1 MARTIQSPGVEIRE
15 IDQSI
20 RPVVPAGTNV
30 LITGFADK
38 GPTDEVIQ
46 VTSRSEF
53 VDIYGEATVPAELY
67 LSSTANALFNSP
79 ANVFVYRM
87 PYGANR
93 GVGFG
98 NNYSVLAYPASAISI
113 DEDLNKATPLST
125 FTNTGAVSSTRT
137 VVIGKPKHFTIDQDT
152 YFKIQQNQGFNWKD
166 ETSADFNTLADLGK
180 AAMLVINKAQ
190 TTIDQSFQG
199 FYFGA
204 IDNTNL
210 NAATDFDGIKTIQTI
225 SQAVSSTASDLS
237 SGGFINLPSTRLENK
252 LSAIS
257 DNNVDTFG
265 YTDNSISEQMENLTD
280 YDISSNQFDDT
291 LSIGLFRLA
300 TSPSTNNTIRLA
312 LNLEETIVG
321 SLDYHRQ
328 INDPLGGEPLPFRVE
343 TENQLPTMDVMV
355 NDFLSNKNK
364 STYLNAEGKPRTKI
378 RMLTDKFNAT
388 ALAVA
393 GVDSLSATFVTSDNI
408 SGIST
413 TTYKSISSFV
423 NLSRG
428 TLGTTDS
435 LFALGS
441 YANTDLSTKIIGN
454 VPRKLDR
461 LLDTVENAERFEIDI
476 TVDGG
481 LSTIYSTTESTSAI
495 TTASVGAY
503 DDTVNVPSISGYRTT
518 RSDNVT
524 RSTTDTNYRALWND
538 VISRFVT
545 FAEFR
550 RKDHIFIADL
560 PRSIFVA
567 GDSFLTLQ
575 DSNKNFS
582 KDILNPIKA
591 FTSLVNS
598 SYAAT
603 YGQWIQSTDDVYGGL
618 SYCPSSGYLASIM
631 ANTDS
636 AFEPWFAPAGF
647 ARGRLT
653 GAAGLALFPTQ
664 KQRDQLYKI
673 SVNPIPSFP
682 VEGPVVFGQKTLQK
696 LPSAFD
702 RINVRRLFLYL
713 EKATKN
719 TVRNFIFEPNTLL
732 TRTRVVNTLTP
743 IFENVKNTEGLFDY
757 LIICDERNNT
767 PDIIDSNELRVDI
780 YLKPTRAAEFI
791 LVNFYATKT
800 GTDFNELV

>member
-1 MARTIQSPGVEIRE
+1 MARTISSPGVEIRE

-20 RPVVPAGTNV
+20 RPVIPAGTNV
-30 LITGFADK
+30 LVTGFADR

-53 VDIYGEATVPAELY
+53 IDIYGEPTVPAELY
-67 LSSTANALFNSP
+67 FSSTANALFQSP
-79 ANVFVYRM
+79 ANIFIYRM
-87 PYGANR
+87 PYGNNR

-113 DEDLNKATPLST
+113 DNGTKTVTPLT
-125 FTNTGAVSSTRT
+125 GFTNTGASSSTRT
-137 VVIGKPKHFTIDQDT
+137 IVIGEPEHFTIDQDT
-152 YFKIQQNQGFNWKD
+152 YFKIYQKDGFDWIDESASTFDSLQN
-166 ETSADFNTLADLGK
+166 LGK
-180 AAMLVINKAQ
+180 AAFLVINKAQ

-199 FYFGA
+199 YYFGA

-210 NAATDFDGIKTIQTI
+210 NPATDFNGIRSIQTL
-225 SQAVSSTASDLS
+225 SNALCSTKETFSPEN
-237 SGGFINLPSTRLENK
+237 FIPLATTRLDNQLTAK
-252 LSAIS
+252 TDNS
-257 DNNVDTFG
+257 DNTFG
-265 YTDNSISEQMENLTD
+265 YTNGSISEQMENLTD
-280 YDISSNQFDDT
+280 YDISTPEFNDT
-291 LSIGLFRLA
+291 LSIGLFKLRA
-300 TSPSTNNTIRLA
+300 TPATTSTIKLTLT
-312 LNLEETIVG
+312 LDQTVVG
-321 SLDYHRQ
+321 STDYHRK
-328 INDPLGGEPLPFRVE
+328 INDVLGGDAIPFRIE
-343 TENQLPTMDVMV
+343 TSDLLPTMDILV
-355 NDFLSNKNK
+355 NDFVSNRTK
-364 STYLNAEGKPRTKI
+364 STYLNSDGKPNTNI
-378 RMLTDKFNAT
+378 RFITENTLSDD
-388 ALAVA
+388 
-393 GVDSLSATFVTSDNI
+393 VDNGWPSLSSAFGAS
-408 SGIST
+408 SGTQADLKTEIT
-413 TTYKSISSFV
+413 NAKAHLKTADK
-423 NLSRG
+423 
-428 TLGTTDS
+428 

-441 YANTDLSTKIIGN
+441 HSTTNLSTKVIGN
-454 VPRKLDR
+454 VPKKIDR
-461 LLDTVENAERFEIDI
+461 LLDTVENSERFDIDI

-481 LSTIYSTTESTSAI
+481 LSTIYSTAQSL
-495 TTASVGAY
+495 ASEVY
-503 DDTVNVPSISGYRTT
+503 DDTVSVPAISGFRETRITDSDLSTISSEYRGF
-518 RSDNVT
+518 
-524 RSTTDTNYRALWND
+524 WND
-538 VISRFVT
+538 VIIRFT
-545 FAEFR
+545 NFAEFR

-560 PRSIFVA
+560 PRSIFVQ
-567 GDSFLTLQ
+567 GENFLTLQ
-575 DSNKNFS
+575 DSDRNFS

-591 FTSLVNS
+591 FAGIVNT

-603 YGQWIQSTDDVYGGL
+603 YGQWVQSTDSVYGGL
-618 SYCPSSGYLASIM
+618 SYCPSSGYLAAIM
-631 ANTDS
+631 ANSD
-636 AFEPWFAPAGF
+636 ANFDPWFAPAGF

-653 GAAGLALFPTQ
+653 GAAGLALSPTQ

-743 IFENVKNTEGLFDY
+743 IFENVKNTEGLYDY

-767 PDIIDSNELRVDI
+767 PEIIDSNELRIDI

>member
-53 VDIYGEATVPAELY
+53 ADIYGEPTAPAELY
-67 LSSTANALFNSP
+67 LTSTANALFNSP

-87 PYGANR
+87 PYGVDR
-93 GVGFG
+93 GIGFG
-98 NNYSVLAYPASAISI
+98 NNYSVLAYPGSAVSI
-113 DEDLNKATPLST
+113 DNDLKRVTTLPG
-125 FTNTGAVSSTRT
+125 FTNTGAVSSIRS
-137 VVIGKPKHFTIDQDT
+137 VLLGEPKHFTIDQDT
-152 YFKIQQNQGFNWKD
+152 YFRIQQNDGFTWKD
-166 ETSADFNTLADLGK
+166 TSSTDFSSLEDLGK

-190 TTIDQSFQG
+190 TTIDQNFQG
-199 FYFGA
+199 FYLGA

-210 NAATDFDGIKTIQTI
+210 NPATPFDGIRSIQTL
-225 SQAVSSTASDLS
+225 ANTVSSNRNILGPES
-237 SGGFINLPSTRLENK
+237 FINLPSTRLENV
-252 LSAIS
+252 LSAPS
-257 DNNVDTFG
+257 DNSDDTFG
-265 YTDNSISEQMENLTD
+265 VTPNSISEQMENLTD
-280 YDISSNQFDDT
+280 FDIAGNQFDDT
-291 LSIGLFRLA
+291 LSIGLFKLGS
-300 TSPSTNNTIRLA
+300 TPTTNNTIRLS
-312 LNLEETIVG
+312 LNLEETVVG

-328 INDPLGGEPLPFRVE
+328 INDPLGGVPVPFRVE
-343 TENQLPTMDVMV
+343 TENQLPTMDIMV
-355 NDFLSNKNK
+355 NDFLSNRTKA
-364 STYLNAEGKPRTKI
+364 TYLDPDGKPRTKI
-378 RMLTDKFNAT
+378 RFNTKRVNGSSIVNNLSAEFGATNASTATMLATSFPFNA
-388 ALAVA
+388 
-393 GVDSLSATFVTSDNI
+393 
-408 SGIST
+408 
-413 TTYKSISSFV
+413 
-423 NLSRG
+423 
-428 TLGTTDS
+428 LGDADS

-441 YANTDLSTKIIGN
+441 YATTDLSTKIIGN
-454 VPRKLDR
+454 VPQKLDR
-461 LLDTVENAERFEIDI
+461 LLDTVENAERFDIDI
-476 TVDGG
+476 TIDGG
-481 LSTIYSTTESTSAI
+481 LSTIYSTTMVTSGI
-495 TTASVGAY
+495 NGSY
-503 DDTVNVPSISGYRTT
+503 DDTVAVSAIDGFRTT
-518 RSDNVT
+518 RTDNTT
-524 RSTTDTNYRALWND
+524 RSSESMNYRALWND
-538 VISRFVT
+538 IITRFVT

-550 RKDHIFIADL
+550 RKDHLFIADL
-560 PRSIFVA
+560 PRPIFVA

-582 KDILNPIKA
+582 KDVLNPIKA
-591 FTSLVNS
+591 FASQVNS

-603 YGQWIQSTDDVYGGL
+603 YGQWIQSTDSVYGGL
-618 SYCPSSGYLASIM
+618 SYCPSSGYLGAIM
-631 ANTDS
+631 ANSDS
-636 AFEPWFAPAGF
+636 AFDPWFAPAGF
-647 ARGRLT
+647 TRGRLT

-673 SVNPIPSFP
+673 SVNPVPSFP

-702 RINVRRLFLYL
+702 RINVRRLFIYL

-719 TVRNFIFEPNTLL
+719 TVRNFVFEPNTLL

-743 IFENVKNTEGLFDY
+743 IFENVKNTEGVYDY

>member
-53 VDIYGEATVPAELY
+53 ADIYGEPTVPAELY
-67 LSSTANALFNSP
+67 FSSTARALFNSP

-87 PYGANR
+87 PYGT
-93 GVGFG
+93 GKGIGFG
-98 NNYSVLAYPASAISI
+98 NNYSVLAYPASAISV
-113 DEDLNKATPLST
+113 DDAASSSTSLATFS
-125 FTNTGAVSSTRT
+125 NTGAVSSTRT
-137 VVIGKPKHFTIDQDT
+137 VLIGEPEHFTIDQET
-152 YFKIQQNQGFNWKD
+152 YFNIQQKNGFDWVD
-166 ETSADFNTLADLGK
+166 ETASSFGTLASLGK
-180 AAMLVINKAQ
+180 AAFLVINKAQ

-210 NAATDFDGIKTIQTI
+210 NPATNFDGIIDIQTLTNAI
-225 SQAVSSTASDLS
+225 SGNPGNLKTET
-237 SGGFINLPSTRLENK
+237 FINLPTTRLDNV
-252 LSAIS
+252 LSAKS
-257 DNNVDTFG
+257 SNNVDTFG
-265 YTDNSISEQMENLTD
+265 ANNNSISEQMENLTD

-291 LSIGLFRLA
+291 LSIGLFRLGVTPA
-300 TSPSTNNTIRLA
+300 TNNTIKLA
-312 LNLEETIVG
+312 LNLEETVVG
-321 SLDYHRQ
+321 STDYHRR
-328 INDPLGGEPLPFRVE
+328 INDPQGGEPLPFRIE
-343 TENQLPTMDVMV
+343 TENQLPTMDIMV
-355 NDFLSNKNK
+355 NDFLSNRNT
-364 STYLNAEGKPRTKI
+364 STYLDADGIPKTKI
-378 RMLTDKFNAT
+378 RFVTNKTKDLTNNWTTLSGAYGGT
-388 ALAVA
+388 VNTQAGLSAL
-393 GVDSLSATFVTSDNI
+393 VDSVQTNALP
-408 SGIST
+408 
-413 TTYKSISSFV
+413 
-423 NLSRG
+423 
-428 TLGTTDS
+428 GTTNS

-441 YANTDLSTKIIGN
+441 YADTDLSNKIIGN
-454 VPRKLDR
+454 IPQKLDR
-461 LLDTVENAERFEIDI
+461 LLDTVENTERFDIDI

-481 LSTIYSTTESTSAI
+481 LSTIHS
-495 TTASVGAY
+495 SVQTLNADSY
-503 DDTVNVPSISGYRTT
+503 DDTTHIEAISGFRTT
-518 RSDNVT
+518 RTDNTGLSDE
-524 RSTTDTNYRALWND
+524 SSKYRGYWND
-538 VISRFVT
+538 VINRFVT

-560 PRSIFVA
+560 PRSIFVQ
-567 GDSFLTLQ
+567 GENFLTLQ
-575 DSNKNFS
+575 DSDKNFS
-582 KDILNPIKA
+582 RDILNPIKA
-591 FTSLVNS
+591 FGSQVNS

-603 YGQWIQSTDDVYGGL
+603 YGQWIRSNDTLYGGL

-631 ANTDS
+631 ANTD
-636 AFEPWFAPAGF
+636 ANFDPWFAPAGF
-647 ARGRLT
+647 SRGRLN

-743 IFENVKNTEGLFDY
+743 IFEDVKNTEGLFDY

-767 PDIIDSNELRVDI
+767 PDIVDANELRIDI

>member
-20 RPVVPAGTNV
+20 RPVIPAGTNV
-30 LITGFADK
+30 LVTGFADR

-46 VTSRSEF
+46 VTSQSEF
-53 VDIYGEATVPAELY
+53 IDIYGTPTVPAELY
-67 LSSTANALFNSP
+67 LSSTAKALFNSP
-79 ANVFVYRM
+79 ANIFVYRM
-87 PYGANR
+87 PYGNDK

-113 DEDLNKATPLST
+113 DEEVATVTPLT
-125 FTNTGAVSSTRT
+125 GFTNTGAASTIRT
-137 VVIGKPKHFTIDQDT
+137 VVIGEPEHFTITQQQ
-152 YFKIQQNQGFNWKD
+152 YFDIQQRKGFTWQD
-166 ETSADFNTLADLGK
+166 ETSASFGTLADLGR
-180 AAMLVINKAQ
+180 AAFLVINKAQ

-199 FYFGA
+199 YYFGA

-210 NAATDFDGIKTIQTI
+210 NPATDFNGIRSIQTLSETI
-225 SQAVSSTASDLS
+225 SSTNDNLKPES
-237 SGGFINLPSTRLENK
+237 FIPLPTTRLENQLTAK
-252 LSAIS
+252 T
-257 DNNVDTFG
+257 DNNDNTFG
-265 YTDNSISEQMENLTD
+265 VMDGSISELMENLTEF
-280 YDISSNQFDDT
+280 DISGPDFNDI
-291 LSIGLFRLA
+291 LSIGLFRLRA
-300 TSPSTNNTIRLA
+300 TPSTVNTLK
-312 LNLEETIVG
+312 LSLTLDQTIVG
-321 SLDYHRQ
+321 STDYHRK
-328 INDPLGGEPLPFRVE
+328 INDINGGEALPYRIE
-343 TENQLPTMDVMV
+343 TEDQIPTMDIMV
-355 NDFLSNKNK
+355 NDFLSNRTK
-364 STYLNAEGKPRTKI
+364 STYLDAEGKPDTNI
-378 RMLTDKFNAT
+378 RFLTHQT
-388 ALAVA
+388 L
-393 GVDSLSATFVTSDNI
+393 GVDVDDGWPSLSAAFGAS
-408 SGIST
+408 ST
-413 TTYKSISSFV
+413 NQVSLKTALTEIDAE
-423 NLSRG
+423 
-428 TLGTTDS
+428 LGRADK

-441 YANTDLSTKIIGN
+441 HSNTDLSTKVIGA
-454 VPRKLDR
+454 VPDKIDR
-461 LLDTVENAERFEIDI
+461 LLDTVENAERFDIDI

-481 LSTIYSTTESTSAI
+481 LSTIYSTAQ
-495 TTASVGAY
+495 SVDSDVF
-503 DDTVNVPSISGYRTT
+503 DDTQPVSAMDKFRST
-518 RSDNVT
+518 RSGSTNDADALKL
-524 RSTTDTNYRALWND
+524 RSSWNE
-538 VISRFVT
+538 VISRFTT

-560 PRSIFVA
+560 PRSIFVQ
-567 GDSFLTLQ
+567 GENFLTLQ
-575 DSNKNFS
+575 DANKNFS

-591 FTSLVNS
+591 FASQVNT

-603 YGQWIQSTDDVYGGL
+603 YGQWIQSTDSVYGGL
-618 SYCPSSGYLASIM
+618 SYCPSSGYLAAIM
-631 ANTDS
+631 ANSD
-636 AFEPWFAPAGF
+636 ANFEPWFAPAGF

-653 GAAGLALFPTQ
+653 GASGLALSPTQ

-702 RINVRRLFLYL
+702 RINVRRLFLFL

-743 IFENVKNTEGLFDY
+743 IFENVKNTEGLYDY

-767 PDIIDSNELRVDI
+767 PDIIDANELRVDI

>member
-30 LITGFADK
+30 LITGFSDR

-46 VTSRSEF
+46 VTSQSEF
-53 VDIYGEATVPAELY
+53 IDIYGDPTVPAELY
-67 LSSTANALFNSP
+67 LSNTARALFNSP

-87 PYGANR
+87 PYGENR
-93 GVGFG
+93 GIGFG
-98 NNYSVLAYPASAISI
+98 NNYSVLAYPASAVSI
-113 DEDLNKATPLST
+113 DDSASSVTQLNT
-125 FTNTGAVSSTRT
+125 FSNSGVLSSTRT
-137 VVIGKPKHFTIDQDT
+137 VLIGEPKHYTISQET
-152 YFKIQQNQGFNWKD
+152 YFRIQQRDGFEWLD
-166 ETSADFNTLADLGK
+166 ETADNFSTLAELGK

-190 TTIDQSFQG
+190 TTIDQNFQG
-199 FYFGA
+199 FYVGA

-210 NAATDFDGIKTIQTI
+210 NPATDFDGILKIETLT
-225 SQAVSSTASDLS
+225 SSTSGNPSDLKVEN
-237 SGGFINLPSTRLENK
+237 FIDLPSTRLDNL
-252 LSAIS
+252 LSSKS
-257 DNNVDTFG
+257 DNNTNTFG
-265 YTDNSISEQMENLTD
+265 YSDGSISEQMENLTD
-280 YDISSNQFDDT
+280 FDISSNQFDDT
-291 LSIGLFRLA
+291 LSIGLFRLR
-300 TSPSTNNTIRLA
+300 TTPTTNNTIKLA

-321 SLDYHRQ
+321 SADYHRR
-328 INDPLGGEPLPFRVE
+328 INDALGGEPIPFRIE
-343 TENQLPTMDVMV
+343 TEDQLPTMDILV
-355 NDFLSNKNK
+355 NDFLSNRTS
-364 STYLNAEGKPRTKI
+364 STYLNADGIPLTKVRFI
-378 RMLTDKFNAT
+378 TTKVQDELTSNWPT
-388 ALAVA
+388 
-393 GVDSLSATFVTSDNI
+393 LSAAF
-408 SGIST
+408 G
-413 TTYKSISSFV
+413 
-423 NLSRG
+423 
-428 TLGTTDS
+428 GTTNTQADLKTVVESAGNNLPGTADS

-441 YANTDLSTKIIGN
+441 YSSTVLSTKVIGD
-454 VPRKLDR
+454 VPQKIDR
-461 LLDTVENAERFEIDI
+461 LLDTVENTERFDIDI

-481 LSTIYSTTESTSAI
+481 LSTIYSTAKALGTDTYDDIAPVSAI
-495 TTASVGAY
+495 EGF
-503 DDTVNVPSISGYRTT
+503 RTT
-518 RSDNVT
+518 RVDNTTLASD
-524 RSTTDTNYRALWND
+524 SIDYRGYWND
-538 VISRFVT
+538 VITRFTT

-567 GDSFLTLQ
+567 GENFLTLQ
-575 DSNKNFS
+575 DSEKNFS
-582 KDILNPIKA
+582 RDVLNPIKA
-591 FTSLVNS
+591 FGSQINT

-603 YGQWIQSTDDVYGGL
+603 YGQWVQSTDSVYGGL

-631 ANTDS
+631 ANTD
-636 AFEPWFAPAGF
+636 ANFDPWFAPAGF
-647 ARGRLT
+647 TRGRLT
-653 GAAGLALFPTQ
+653 GATGLALTPTQ
-664 KQRDQLYKI
+664 KQRDQMYKI
-673 SVNPIPSFP
+673 SVNPIAQFP

-743 IFENVKNTEGLFDY
+743 IFENVKNTEGLYDY

-767 PDIIDSNELRVDI
+767 PDIIDANELRVDI

>member
-53 VDIYGEATVPAELY
+53 ADIYGEPTVPAELY
-67 LSSTANALFNSP
+67 LSSTARALFNSP

-87 PYGANR
+87 PYGKDR

-113 DEDLNKATPLST
+113 DNALSAATPLDT
-125 FTNTGAVSSTRT
+125 FTNTATAASSTRT
-137 VVIGKPKHFTIDQDT
+137 VLIGEPDHFTIDQDT
-152 YFKIQQNQGFNWKD
+152 YFRIQQKNGFDWVD
-166 ETSADFNTLADLGK
+166 ETSSNFDTLASLGK
-180 AAMLVINKAQ
+180 AAFLVINKAQ

-199 FYFGA
+199 YYFGA

-210 NAATDFDGIKTIQTI
+210 NPATNFDGITNIKTLNA
-225 SQAVSSTASDLS
+225 AVSGNIGNLITEP
-237 SGGFINLPSTRLENK
+237 FISLPSTRLDNL
-252 LSAIS
+252 LSARS

-265 YTDNSISEQMENLTD
+265 ASDNSISEQMENLTD
-280 YDISSNQFDDT
+280 YDISTNQFDDT
-291 LSIGLFRLA
+291 LSIGLFRLGV
-300 TSPSTNNTIRLA
+300 TPNTNNTIRLA
-312 LNLEETIVG
+312 LNLEETVVG
-321 SLDYHRQ
+321 STDYHRR
-328 INDPLGGEPLPFRVE
+328 INDPQGGEPLPFRVE
-343 TENQLPTMDVMV
+343 TDNQLPTMDILV
-355 NDFLSNKNK
+355 NDFLSNRNK
-364 STYLNAEGKPRTKI
+364 STYLNADGIPKTKI
-378 RMLTDKFNAT
+378 RFVTTKTKDLTNNWATLSAAYGATNNAS
-388 ALAVA
+388 
-393 GVDSLSATFVTSDNI
+393 SLSL
-408 SGIST
+408 SGVVN
-413 TTYKSISSFV
+413 SIQTQALPG
-423 NLSRG
+423 N
-428 TLGTTDS
+428 TNS

-441 YANTDLSTKIIGN
+441 YADTDLSTKVIGN
-454 VPRKLDR
+454 VPQKLDR
-461 LLDTVENAERFEIDI
+461 LLDTVENTERFDIDI

-481 LSTIYSTTESTSAI
+481 LSTIYSVSQSLSSDSFDDTARLSAI
-495 TTASVGAY
+495 DGF
-503 DDTVNVPSISGYRTT
+503 RTT
-518 RSDNVT
+518 RTDNT
-524 RSTTDTNYRALWND
+524 GLSESSTLFRGYWND
-538 VISRFVT
+538 VISRFST

-560 PRSIFVA
+560 PRSIFVS
-567 GDSFLTLQ
+567 GESFLTLQ
-575 DSNKNFS
+575 DGNKNFS
-582 KDILNPIKA
+582 RDILNPIKA
-591 FTSLVNS
+591 FGSQVNS

-603 YGQWIQSTDDVYGGL
+603 YGQWIQSNDTLYGGL
-618 SYCPSSGYLASIM
+618 AYCPSSGYLASIM
-631 ANTDS
+631 ANTD
-636 AFEPWFAPAGF
+636 ANFDPWFAPAGF
-647 ARGRLT
+647 TRGRLT

-743 IFENVKNTEGLFDY
+743 IFENVKNSEGLFDY

-767 PDIIDSNELRVDI
+767 PDIIDANELRVDI

>member
-30 LITGFADK
+30 LITGFADR

-53 VDIYGEATVPAELY
+53 TNIYGEPTAPAELY
-67 LSSTANALFNSP
+67 LTSTANALFNSP

-87 PYGANR
+87 PYGSNR

-98 NNYSVLAYPASAISI
+98 NNYSVLAYPASAVVI
-113 DEDLNKATPLST
+113 DNDEKTVTRLTT
-125 FTNTGAVSSTRT
+125 FTGTAGQLSATRT
-137 VVIGKPKHFTIDQDT
+137 VLIGKPKHFTIDQDT
-152 YFKIQQNQGFNWKD
+152 YFKIQQKDGFTWKN
-166 ETSADFNTLADLGK
+166 EPSLDFDSLADLGK
-180 AAMLVINKAQ
+180 AAILVINKAQ
-190 TTIDQSFQG
+190 TTIDQNFQG
-199 FYFGA
+199 FYLGA

-210 NAATDFDGIKTIQTI
+210 NPATPFDGINSIQTLATTI
-225 SQAVSSTASDLS
+225 SSTSDTIIDES
-237 SGGFINLPSTRLENK
+237 FINLPSTRLDNV
-252 LSAIS
+252 LSAPTDNS
-257 DNNVDTFG
+257 DDTFG
-265 YTDNSISEQMENLTD
+265 VTPDSISEQMENLTD
-280 YDISSNQFDDT
+280 YDIGGKQFDDT
-291 LSIGLFRLA
+291 LSIGLFKLGM
-300 TSPSTNNTIRLA
+300 TPTTNNTIRLN
-312 LNLEETIVG
+312 LNLEETVVG
-321 SLDYHRQ
+321 STDYHRQ
-328 INDPLGGEPLPFRVE
+328 INDPLGGEPIPFRIE
-343 TENQLPTMDVMV
+343 TEDQLPTMDIMV
-355 NDFLSNKNK
+355 NDFLSNRTK
-364 STYLNAEGKPRTKI
+364 STYLDPDGIPRTKI
-378 RMLTDKFNAT
+378 RFNTRKVDTSTVDGRNNITYNLSAQFGATNASTAVMLTTAFDTNA
-388 ALAVA
+388 
-393 GVDSLSATFVTSDNI
+393 
-408 SGIST
+408 
-413 TTYKSISSFV
+413 
-423 NLSRG
+423 
-428 TLGTTDS
+428 LGNADS

-441 YANTDLSTKIIGN
+441 YATTDLSTKIIGN
-454 VPRKLDR
+454 VPQKLDR
-461 LLDTVENAERFEIDI
+461 LLDTVENAERFDIDI

-481 LSTIYSTTESTSAI
+481 LSTIYSTTMVTSGI
-495 TTASVGAY
+495 NGSY
-503 DDTVNVPSISGYRTT
+503 DDTVSVSAIAGFRTT
-518 RSDNVT
+518 RTDN
-524 RSTTDTNYRALWND
+524 TTLAASSSEYRALWND
-538 VISRFVT
+538 IISRFVA

-550 RKDHIFIADL
+550 RKDHLFIADL

-582 KDILNPIKA
+582 RDILNPIKA
-591 FTSLVNS
+591 FAGQVNS

-603 YGQWIQSTDDVYGGL
+603 YGQWVQSTDSVYGGL
-618 SYCPSSGYLASIM
+618 SYCPSSGYLGAIM
-631 ANTDS
+631 ANSDS
-636 AFEPWFAPAGF
+636 AFDPWFAPAGF
-647 ARGRLT
+647 TRGRLT

-664 KQRDQLYKI
+664 KQRDQLYKV
-673 SVNPIPSFP
+673 SVNPVPSFP

-719 TVRNFIFEPNTLL
+719 TVRNFVFEPNTLL

-743 IFENVKNTEGLFDY
+743 IFENVKNTEGVYDY

-767 PDIIDSNELRVDI
+767 PDIIDANELRVDI

>member
-53 VDIYGEATVPAELY
+53 SEIYGEPTVPAELY
-67 LSSTANALFNSP
+67 LSSTARALFNSP

-113 DEDLNKATPLST
+113 DDAASTSTSLAT
-125 FTNTGAVSSTRT
+125 FTNSGAVSSTRT
-137 VVIGKPKHFTIDQDT
+137 VLIGEPEHFTIDQDT
-152 YFKIQQNQGFNWKD
+152 YFKIQQKEGFDWLD
-166 ETSADFNTLADLGK
+166 ETASSFGTLASLGK
-180 AAMLVINKAQ
+180 AAFLVINKAQ
-190 TTIDQSFQG
+190 TTIDQTFQG
-199 FYFGA
+199 YYFGA

-210 NAATDFDGIKTIQTI
+210 NPATDFDGITKIRTLTE
-225 SQAVSSTASDLS
+225 VLEGTSSNLKNET
-237 SGGFINLPSTRLENK
+237 FIDLPSTRLDNV
-252 LSAIS
+252 LSAKS
-257 DNNVDTFG
+257 SNNLDTFG
-265 YTDNSISEQMENLTD
+265 ANDNSISEQMENLVD

-291 LSIGLFRLA
+291 LSIGLFKLGVTPA
-300 TSPSTNNTIRLA
+300 TNNTIRLA
-312 LNLEETIVG
+312 LNLEETVVG
-321 SLDYHRQ
+321 STDFHRR
-328 INDPLGGEPLPFRVE
+328 INDPQGGEPLPFRIE
-343 TENQLPTMDVMV
+343 TDDQLPTMDILV
-355 NDFLSNKNK
+355 NDFLSNRTK
-364 STYLNAEGKPRTKI
+364 STYLNADGIPQTKV
-378 RMLTDKFNAT
+378 RFVTNTTKDLDNNWTTLSAAYGGT
-388 ALAVA
+388 VSTQAGLSAL
-393 GVDSLSATFVTSDNI
+393 VDSVQTNALP
-408 SGIST
+408 
-413 TTYKSISSFV
+413 
-423 NLSRG
+423 
-428 TLGTTDS
+428 GTTNS

-454 VPRKLDR
+454 VPQKLDR
-461 LLDTVENAERFEIDI
+461 LLDTVENAERFDIDI

-481 LSTIYSTTESTSAI
+481 LSTIYSTTESLSTNS
-495 TTASVGAY
+495 Y
-503 DDTVNVPSISGYRTT
+503 DDTSSVPAISGFRTT
-518 RSDNVT
+518 RTDN
-524 RSTTDTNYRALWND
+524 TDLGTDSSEYRALWND
-538 VISRFVT
+538 VITRFVT

-560 PRSIFVA
+560 PRSIFVQ
-567 GDSFLTLQ
+567 GENFLTLQ

-582 KDILNPIKA
+582 RDVLNPIKA
-591 FTSLVNS
+591 FGTQVNS

-603 YGQWIQSTDDVYGGL
+603 YGQWVQSTDTLYGGL

-631 ANTDS
+631 ANTD
-636 AFEPWFAPAGF
+636 ANFDPWFAPAGF

-673 SVNPIPSFP
+673 SVNPIPTFP

-743 IFENVKNTEGLFDY
+743 IFEDVKNTEGLYDY

-767 PDIIDSNELRVDI
+767 PDIIDSNELRIDI

>member
-53 VDIYGEATVPAELY
+53 ADIYGEPTVPAELY
-67 LSSTANALFNSP
+67 FSSTARALFNSP

-87 PYGANR
+87 PYGKDR
-93 GVGFG
+93 GIGFG

-113 DEDLNKATPLST
+113 NDAASASEALPT
-125 FTNTGAVSSTRT
+125 FSNTGAVSSTRT
-137 VVIGKPKHFTIDQDT
+137 VLIGKPEHFTIDQET
-152 YFKIQQNQGFNWKD
+152 YFNIQQKNGFDWVD
-166 ETSADFNTLADLGK
+166 ETSSSFDTLASLGK
-180 AAMLVINKAQ
+180 AAFLVINKAQ

-210 NAATDFDGIKTIQTI
+210 NPATNFDGIIDIQTLTNAI
-225 SQAVSSTASDLS
+225 SGNALNLKAET
-237 SGGFINLPSTRLENK
+237 FINLPTTRLDNV
-252 LSAIS
+252 LSAKS
-257 DNNVDTFG
+257 SNNVDTFG
-265 YTDNSISEQMENLTD
+265 ANDNSISEQMENLTD

-291 LSIGLFRLA
+291 LSIGLFRLGVTPA
-300 TSPSTNNTIRLA
+300 TNNTIKLA
-312 LNLEETIVG
+312 LNLEETVVG
-321 SLDYHRQ
+321 STDYHRR
-328 INDPLGGEPLPFRVE
+328 INDPQGGEPLPFRIE
-343 TENQLPTMDVMV
+343 TENQLPTMDIMV
-355 NDFLSNKNK
+355 NDFLSNRNT
-364 STYLNAEGKPRTKI
+364 STYLDADGIPKTKI
-378 RMLTDKFNAT
+378 RFVTNKTKDLTNNWT
-388 ALAVA
+388 T
-393 GVDSLSATFVTSDNI
+393 LSAAYGGT
-408 SGIST
+408 
-413 TTYKSISSFV
+413 V
-423 NLSRG
+423 NTQADLKTLVGSVQ
-428 TLGTTDS
+428 TNALLGTTNS

-441 YANTDLSTKIIGN
+441 YADTDLSNKIIGN
-454 VPRKLDR
+454 IPQKLDR
-461 LLDTVENAERFEIDI
+461 LLDTVENTERFDIDI

-481 LSTIYSTTESTSAI
+481 LSTIHS
-495 TTASVGAY
+495 SVKTLNADSY
-503 DDTVNVPSISGYRTT
+503 DDTTHIQSISGFQTT
-518 RSDNVT
+518 RTDNTGLSDQ
-524 RSTTDTNYRALWND
+524 SSKYRGYWND
-538 VISRFVT
+538 VINRFVT

-560 PRSIFVA
+560 PRSIFIQ

-582 KDILNPIKA
+582 RDILNPIKA
-591 FTSLVNS
+591 FGSQVNS

-603 YGQWIQSTDDVYGGL
+603 YGQWIQSNDTLYGGL

-631 ANTDS
+631 ANTD
-636 AFEPWFAPAGF
+636 ANFDPWFAPAGF

-743 IFENVKNTEGLFDY
+743 IFEDVKNTEGLFDY

-767 PDIIDSNELRVDI
+767 PDIVDANELRIDI